1 MRVRLLVGGAIL
13 TAATVSVIWMMSP
26 SISPAAESSEN
37 TSIAWYGTWQGGLA
51 AAKKTGRPILLIS
64 AAPHCHGTPGIW

>member
-1 MRVRLLVGGAIL
+1 MRFRLLAGGAIL
-13 TAATVSVIWMMSP
+13 TTATLAAWLMPPRVV
-26 SISPAAESSEN
+26 PAAEDADGN
-37 TSIAWYGTWQGGLA
+37 SIAWFGTWQGGLA

>member
-1 MRVRLLVGGAIL
+1 MRVRLLAGGAIL
-13 TAATVSVIWMMSP
+13 TAATLSVAWLIPP
-26 SISPAAESSEN
+26 SVSPAADSSEN